1 MSLFAIDAGHG
12 GYDNGASYE
21 GRLEKDDNL
30 RLALAVRDELI
41 RLGQDVVMTRD
52 TDVFV
57 PLDERANIANNAG
70 ADLFISLHRNSYP
83 EQLPTANGVENYIYT
98 YATDEN
104 ERMARLV
111 LDKVVAVGVQ
121 QDRGVNRANFAVLRY
136 AEMPSMLLEMGF
148 INNEEDNR
156 LFDKNL
162 QAYARAIAQGAVEA
176 VGAGKPS
183 SADATVKEIQTLLN
197 EQFGASLAVDGI
209 YGPATR
215 RALIRAIQTVLN
227 NEFGASLAVDGI
239 WGPKTR
245 RAVPNLRE
253 RNRGNLVKL
262 LQAGLYVNGF
272 DPGRIDGIFGP
283 KTAAAVRSLQSAR
296 GLAVDGIAGP
306 FTFQAL
312 FQ

>member
-156 LFDKNL
+156 LFDENL

-176 VGAGKPS
+176 VGVGKPS

-215 RALIRAIQTVLN
+215 RALLRAIQTVLN

-239 WGPKTR
+239 WGPKTQAAAVNVR
-245 RAVPNLRE
+245 RGA
-253 RNRGNLVKL
+253 RGNLTRII
-262 LQAGLYVNGF
+262 QGGLYARGYDAHGF
-272 DPGRIDGIFGP
+272 DGFPGGRDGGRLR
-283 KTAAAVRSLQSAR
+283 ARHGGNGRGQRSR
-296 GLAVDGIAGP
+296 DRWRP
-306 FTFQAL
+306 
-312 FQ
+312 

>member
-83 EQLPTANGVENYIYT
+83 EQLPTANGVEHYIYT

-104 ERMARLV
+104 ERLARIV
-111 LDKVVAVGVQ
+111 LDRVVAVGVQ
-121 QDRGVNRANFAVLRY
+121 RDRGVSRANFAVLRY

-156 LFDKNL
+156 LFDENL
-162 QAYARAIAQGAVEA
+162 QAYAQAIAQGAVEA
-176 VGAGKPS
+176 LGTEKPPA
-183 SADATVKEIQTLLN
+183 ADPTVKEIQTLLN
-197 EQFGASLAVDGI
+197 ERFGAKLAVDGI

-227 NEFGASLAVDGI
+227 NEYGASLAVDGI

-253 RNRGNLVKL
+253 RSRGNLVTL

-272 DPGRIDGIFGP
+272 DPGGIDGIFGP